1 MKKKK
6 CLLSN
11 NIKRYH
17 NSNYNKNNEKNNF
30 YGCNYSSC
38 GILRKDGTKSAL
50 IKLQNGDSIKEL
62 FHTKGEAVLYT
73 LNNLHEKLYEII
85 YIDTDLFGIYE
96 TN

>member
-1 MKKKK
+1 M
-6 CLLSN
+6 
-11 NIKRYH
+11 
-17 NSNYNKNNEKNNF
+17 
-30 YGCNYSSC
+30 
-38 GILRKDGTKSAL
+38 RKTSKYPNPFQAYE

-62 FHTKGEAVLYT
+62 FHTNGEAVLYN